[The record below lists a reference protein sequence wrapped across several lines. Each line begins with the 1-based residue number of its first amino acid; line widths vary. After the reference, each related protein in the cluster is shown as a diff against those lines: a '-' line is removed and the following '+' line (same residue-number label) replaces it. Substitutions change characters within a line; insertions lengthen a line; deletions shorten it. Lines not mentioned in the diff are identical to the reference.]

1 MILASRLN
9 WHLARLR
16 EYADESASLLVG
28 EILDH
33 IEEEHGQGNREA
45 WLRERGEGIGGSD
58 AAACVGCSP
67 WKSSIGLWAE
77 KAGRVPPS
85 EPTDRDAAE
94 MGRLLEPVVLERFR
108 QLTGHWVEA
117 WPQTVIVQ
125 RDAYPWQLCTPDALI
140 FGDEGAG
147 LVQAKTARETEG
159 GWDVEEVPIH
169 YEIQVQHEMAVTG
182 LAYAFLVVLFGG
194 RTLRWYRFDRNEE
207 TIDWLTLHEGQLW
220 QHVERG
226 EELPPHLRFG
236 DAVTRA
242 ADVLR
247 LHPDDN
253 GCETI
258 LPPELADVAAEYE
271 EIGVQLG
278 EGEKRRAKLK
288 ALLIE
293 GIGPH
298 TYGVAGGRRFSL
310 KTQER
315 AEHTV
320 KASKFRVLRQEKR

>member
-9 WHLARLR
+9 WKLSRLGK
-16 EYADESASLLVG
+16 YAEESASLLVG
-28 EILDH
+28 KMLDD
-33 IEEEHGQGNREA
+33 IKEEHGQGNREA
-45 WLRERGEGIGGSD
+45 WLRERRKGIGASD
-58 AAACVGCSP
+58 AAACVGCNP

-85 EPTDRDAAE
+85 EPSDKDAAD

-108 QLTGHWVEA
+108 ELTGFRVEG

-125 RDAYPWQLCTPDALI
+125 NDAYPWQLCTPDALI
-140 FGDEGAG
+140 FGDEGPG
-147 LVQAKTARETEG
+147 LVQAKTARESEG
-159 GWDVEEVPIH
+159 GWDEVPIH

-182 LAYAFLVVLFGG
+182 LAYAYLVVLFGG

-207 TIDWLTLHEGQLW
+207 TIDWLTSHEKKLW

-226 EELPPHLRFG
+226 EELPPELRFG
-236 DAVTRA
+236 DAETRA
-242 ADVLR
+242 ADTLR
-247 LHPDDN
+247 LHPEDN
-253 GCETI
+253 GCEVI
-258 LPPELADVAAEYE
+258 LPPELTDVAAEYE

-288 ALLIE
+288 ALLVD

-315 AEHTV
+315 AEHVV